1 VLYVDDE
8 IDLALLRVEF
18 EPESGTE
25 RLSEQPSGW
34 SRPKPVTLA
43 LTAPDAARQPVYVI
57 GCPDN
62 DDTATPNEL
71 STVFQDTFDVKRL
84 QPGYLTAI
92 LMAHDDRVE
101 IDHDCSTLRGNS
113 GSCVV
118 SLETHQVIGLHV
130 RGSREGPGETAYNQ
144 AIGLWRLPEKTRL
157 MMEAAGVAFEPM
169 VVTPQTLTM
178 SVASASS

>member
-1 VLYVDDE
+1 VDDQ

-18 EPESGTE
+18 EPEPGTALAQLPSSWRWPE
-25 RLSEQPSGW
+25 PMKLS
-34 SRPKPVTLA
+34 
-43 LTAPDAARQPVYVI
+43 LTAPEVARKPVYVI
-57 GCPDN
+57 GCPDQ

-71 STVFQDTFDVKRL
+71 SIVFQDTFDVKRL
-84 QPGYLTAI
+84 QPGHLTAI

-118 SLETHQVIGLHV
+118 SLESHQVIGLHV
-130 RGSREGPGETAYNQ
+130 RGSREGPGEPAYNQ

-157 MMEAAGVAFEPM
+157 MMEAAGVVFEPAEM
-169 VVTPQTLTM
+169 KPPMTM
-178 SVASASS
+178 GAAAR